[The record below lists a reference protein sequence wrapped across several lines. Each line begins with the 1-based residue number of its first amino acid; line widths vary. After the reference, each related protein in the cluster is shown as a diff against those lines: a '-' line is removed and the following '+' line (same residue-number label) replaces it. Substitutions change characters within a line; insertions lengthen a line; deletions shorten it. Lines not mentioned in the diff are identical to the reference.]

1 MSYYLKKNWKACF
14 WGCFFGILTWGMQTL
29 TALIM
34 IQCFKMAFNLD
45 FKQFALWMGINVLAW
60 AAYFGLSM
68 LQGYFEAKAIRI
80 LNNHVRRDI
89 LQTLLSKDYISYHSE
104 DTGEYFSYLT
114 NNVRE
119 IENRAWRPFFNA
131 VGCIAQ
137 VIWSLIALAFIHWSL
152 LIVGIVCA
160 IIMLLVPKLF
170 EKKMQT
176 LGEQYAQAQA
186 DGAGKLRDLLAG
198 IDIIRF
204 FNRKGRFM
212 KQGNEA
218 GDHIE
223 KHGYRMSY
231 IQNNIGGVIGFV
243 NVVAQFSTDIVI
255 VFYAVKGLIDISVI
269 GGGGNLTGGV
279 SNGLQ
284 NLADCK
290 IAFAGAKPFFEQIK
304 ICGDWNKLPDHREC
318 LPTLH
323 DRIVMD
329 QISYYYGEQKVLDHF
344 SACFVRGGK
353 YAITGASGSG
363 KSTLLKIL
371 MGWLPDY
378 SGKVLYDQCDLKSYS
393 PEQIQAKLGYIEQDV
408 FLFNTTILDNITLG
422 KKFSES
428 EIEKAIQDSALA
440 GDIES
445 HPMGIQ
451 TLVGEGGCKLS
462 GGQKQRIAIA
472 RALIHNRSI
481 LLVDEGTSALD
492 QKNADIVESKL
503 LANAGLT
510 LILVSHHL
518 SDKRKAQF
526 DRVYELEK

>member
-14 WGCFFGILTWGMQTL
+14 WGCFFGLLTWGMQTI

-34 IQCFKMAFNLD
+34 IQSFKMAINLD
-45 FKQFALWMGINVLAW
+45 FKRFALWMGINVLAW
-60 AAYFGLSM
+60 AAYFGLGM
-68 LQGYFEAKAIRI
+68 LQGFFEAKAIRI

-89 LQTLLSKDYISYHSE
+89 LQTLLSKDYISYHSD

-119 IENRAWRPFFNA
+119 IEKRAWRPFFDA
-131 VGCIAQ
+131 VGSIAE
-137 VIWSLIALAFIHWSL
+137 VVWSLIALAFIHWSL
-152 LIVGIVCA
+152 LITGVVCA

-204 FNRKGRFM
+204 FNRKDRFM

-223 KHGYRMSY
+223 KHGCRLSY
-231 IQNNIGGVIGFV
+231 IENNIGGVVGFV
-243 NVVAQFSTDIVI
+243 NVAAQFSTDFV
-255 VFYAVKGLIDISVI
+255 VVLFAVKGLIDISVI
-269 GGGGNLTGGV
+269 GGGGSLTGGV

-284 NLADCK
+284 SLANCK
-290 IAFAGAKPFFEQIK
+290 IAFAAVKPFIEQIK
-304 ICGDWNKLPDHREC
+304 VHDDWNKLPNHREC
-318 LPTLH
+318 LPSLR
-323 DRIVMD
+323 DRIVVD
-329 QISYYYGEQKVLDHF
+329 QISYCYGEQKVVNHF

-353 YAITGASGSG
+353 YAIIGESGSG

-378 SGKVLYDQCDLKSYS
+378 SGKVLYDQFDLKSFS
-393 PEQIQAKLGYIEQDV
+393 PEQIQAKLGYIEQEV

-422 KKFSES
+422 ERFSENK
-428 EIEKAIQDSALA
+428 IEKAIQDSALA

-445 HPMGIQ
+445 FPMGLQ

-472 RALIHNRSI
+472 RALIHDRSI
-481 LLVDEGTSALD
+481 LLIDEGTSALD
-492 QKNADIVESKL
+492 QKNADIVENKL
-503 LANAGLT
+503 LANDGLT
-510 LILVSHHL
+510 LIMVSHHL
-518 SDKRKAQF
+518 TNQRKAQF
-526 DRVYELEK
+526 DQVYELEK